1 MGLFLAGIGFISII
15 IGFIGFVILFIMKKP
30 KKAAVILVVVGIVLF
45 IIGAIITPLDE
56 LGEQDQP
63 EEAVEGQK
71 NVIETEK
78 QETTPVILPA
88 SIEKTVQEAKPVVE
102 QPTAVDPPTK
112 SSGTTNLLA
121 VTLVQIIDGDT
132 IKIMYNGK
140 EQNVRYLLID
150 TPETNHPQLGKQ
162 PFGDEAKQRN
172 IELIHSGKLEIEFDI
187 GQRYDKYD
195 RLLAY
200 IYVDGKSVQETLLE
214 EGLARV
220 AYVYPPN
227 IRYLDTY
234 EKAQAKAKEQKLGIW
249 SIENYATDTGFN
261 TDKVANEKPVT
272 PKAEKT
278 TPERAAPVQ
287 QPVVAP
293 VPQAIETEWFQNC
306 TELRKKYPN
315 GVPAGH
321 PAYQSKM
328 DRDGDNFAC
337 EQ

>member
-1 MGLFLAGIGFISII
+1 MVGLIG
-15 IGFIGFVILFIMKKP
+15 VLVLFILRKP
-30 KKAAVILVVVGIVLF
+30 KKIAGILTGVGFAMVITGV
-45 IIGAIITPLDE
+45 AIDPT
-56 LGEQDQP
+56 
-63 EEAVEGQK
+63 
-71 NVIETEK
+71 IETEK
-78 QETTPVILPA
+78 AETANEAVDTAKKLTESEKKDPMPVAVAPDIEKPLKE
-88 SIEKTVQEAKPVVE
+88 EKTVEETKPVEKQSAKLEKPVPAE
-102 QPTAVDPPTK
+102 NPTN
-112 SSGTTNLLA
+112 SNGTTNLLA
-121 VTLVQIIDGDT
+121 VTLVKIIDGDT

-150 TPETNHPQLGKQ
+150 TPETNHPRLGKQ

-227 IRYLDTY
+227 TRYLDPY
-234 EKAQAKAKEQKLGIW
+234 EKAQEKAKEQKLGIW

-272 PKAEKT
+272 PKPEKI
-278 TPERAAPVQ
+278 TPAPAAPVQ
-287 QPVVAP
+287 QPVVTP
-293 VPQAIETEWFQNC
+293 VPQATETEWFQNC

-315 GVPAGH
+315 GVAKGH

-337 EQ
+337 ER